1 MISRNEQ
8 LLQLRNQ
15 HTPKGLGMATT
26 SFIEKAQGALMTDAD
41 GRELIDFAG
50 GIGVNN
56 VGHCHPKVVAAIKD
70 QAEKFLHT
78 CFHIAP
84 YESYIELAA
93 KLNGFAPGEFPKMTM
108 FVNSGAEAVENAV
121 KIARYA
127 TGRQAIICFENGFH
141 GRTNMGMTLTS
152 KVKPYKFGFGPF
164 AAETYRM
171 PYAYCYRCPL
181 GQSYPGCKTACAD
194 HLEEFF
200 ITHVAAEKTAAII
213 LEPIQGEGGFVTP
226 PPEYFPKL
234 RQICDKYGILMIIDE
249 VQTGMGRTG
258 KLFAI
263 DHWGVVPDL
272 ITTAKSLAGGL
283 PLAAVTGRAELMEAA
298 HPSGLGSTFGG
309 NPLSCRAALAVLEIL
324 VEDGLLQT
332 GVALGE
338 KLLARFQALQQRFEL
353 IGEVRGKG
361 PMLALELVRD
371 RKTKEPASEE
381 AKKLTARCY
390 QKGLVLISC
399 GNYGNVLRVLMP
411 LVIGEAELERGLAI
425 LEESF
430 EELSQGAGGKRC
442 ASCG

>member
-1 MISRNEQ
+1 MTSRNEQ
-8 LLQLRNQ
+8 LMQLRTQ
-15 HTPKGLGMATT
+15 HTPQGLAVATT
-26 SFIEKAQGALMTDAD
+26 SFIKEARGATMIDAD

-56 VGHCHPKVVAAIKD
+56 VGHSHPKVVAAIKE
-70 QAEKFLHT
+70 QAEKFIHT

-84 YESYIELAA
+84 YESYVELAA
-93 KLNGFAPGEFPKMTM
+93 RLNELSPGDFHKMTM
-108 FVNSGAEAVENAV
+108 FINSGAEAVENAV

-127 TGRQAIICFENGFH
+127 TGRQAIISFENGFH

-152 KVKPYKFGFGPF
+152 KVKPYKLGYGPF

-181 GQSYPGCKTACAD
+181 GMKYPNCKAACAD

-213 LEPIQGEGGFVTP
+213 AEPIQGEGGFVTP

-234 RQICDKYGILMIIDE
+234 RQICDKHGILLIIDE

-258 KLFAI
+258 KVFAI

-272 ITTAKSLAGGL
+272 ITTAKSLAGGM
-283 PLAAVTGRAELMEAA
+283 PLAAVTGRAELMNAS
-298 HPSGLGSTFGG
+298 HVGGLGSTYGG

-324 VEDGLLQT
+324 TEDGLLQT

-338 KLLARFQALQQRFEL
+338 KLQARFRAMQERFEL

-371 RKTKEPASEE
+371 RETKEPATDE
-381 AKKLTARCY
+381 AKKLTQLCY
-390 QKGLVLISC
+390 QKGLVIISC

-411 LVIGEAELERGLAI
+411 LVITDAELERGLSI

-430 EELSQGAGGKRC
+430 QELTQGAAKRC
-442 ASCG
+442 ANCG

>member
-1 MISRNEQ
+1 MISRNEE
-8 LLQLRNQ
+8 LMKRRNQ
-15 HTPKGLGMATT
+15 HTPQGLAMATT
-26 SFIEKAQGALMTDAD
+26 SFIKEARGAIMIDVD

-56 VGHCHPKVVAAIKD
+56 VGHSHPKVVAAIKD
-70 QAEKFLHT
+70 QAEKFIHT

-84 YESYIELAA
+84 YESYVELAA
-93 KLNGFAPGEFPKMTM
+93 RLNELAPGDFQKMTM

-127 TGRQAIICFENGFH
+127 TGRQGIISFENSFH

-152 KVKPYKFGFGPF
+152 KVKPYKLGYGPF
-164 AAETYRM
+164 AAETYRI
-171 PYAYCYRCPL
+171 PFAYCYRCPL
-181 GQSYPGCKTACAD
+181 GMKHPGCKAACAD
-194 HLEEFF
+194 KLEEFF

-213 LEPIQGEGGFVTP
+213 AEPIQGEGGFVSP

-234 RQICDKYGILMIIDE
+234 RQICDKHGILLIIDE

-258 KLFAI
+258 KVFAI

-272 ITTAKSLAGGL
+272 ITTAKSLAGGM
-283 PLAAVTGRAELMEAA
+283 PLAAVTGRAELMNAS
-298 HPSGLGSTFGG
+298 HVGGLGSTYGG

-324 VEDGLLQT
+324 TEDGLLQT
-332 GVALGE
+332 GVVLGE
-338 KLLARFQALQQRFEL
+338 KLQARFQSMQQRFEL
-353 IGEVRGKG
+353 IGEIRGKG

-371 RKTKEPASEE
+371 RKTREPAGDE
-381 AKKLTARCY
+381 AKKLVQLCY
-390 QKGLVLISC
+390 QKGLVIISC

-411 LVIGEAELERGLAI
+411 LVITDAELERGLSI

-430 EELSQGAGGKRC
+430 QELTQGDAKRC
-442 ASCG
+442 ANCG